1 MCRLLIT
8 TVTEL
13 TIVPEHEDSTLLIT
27 EHVTGHIPEAVITF
41 SSHPIFLRFILS
53 SFLLPVVLNG
63 QCWRN
68 LCTKIY
74 VLLVSL
80 S

>member
-1 MCRLLIT
+1 MCHLLIT

-13 TIVPEHEDSTLLIT
+13 AVVAEHEDSTLLIT
-27 EHVTGHIPEAVITF
+27 EHVTEHIPGTVTTF
-41 SSHPIFLRFILS
+41 SPHPIFLRFILS
-53 SFLLPVVLNG
+53 FFLLSVVLNG

-74 VLLVSL
+74 VLLSSL